1 MGKMQKY
8 LAEALGTF
16 ALVGVGTFAIV
27 SASAGDALGIVSI
40 ALGFGLALL
49 IGLYAFGEVSGGHFN
64 PAVSLAMF
72 LDRRITL
79 DDLIGYV
86 VSQFVGAIGAAVVV
100 LIALNDEAV
109 AGTTTQSGD
118 NWAGIVVEVVF
129 TALFVAV
136 ILQSSKSERVRGSAL
151 IAIPLAL
158 VAIHVAAIPISGAS
172 VNPARS
178 FGPALIGTEFND
190 FWIYLIA
197 PPIGA
202 VIGWIVHKVVVQ
214 GDTNLRDDLDHV
226 RGRPGADRAT
236 QPTRVEE
243 RDTPS

>member
-16 ALVGVGTFAIV
+16 ALVGVGSFAII

-64 PAVSLAMF
+64 PAVSIAMY
-72 LDRRITL
+72 LDRRITM

-86 VSQFVGAIGAAVVV
+86 VAQFIGAIVASLVV
-100 LIALNDEAV
+100 LIAFNDAAV
-109 AGTTTQSGD
+109 AGTTTQSSD
-118 NWAGIVVEVVF
+118 VWAGVVVEFVF
-129 TALFVAV
+129 SAPFVAV
-136 ILQSSKSERVRGSAL
+136 ILQSSKSDRVRGSAL
-151 IAIPLAL
+151 VAIPLAL

-178 FGPALIGTEFND
+178 FGPALVGTEFTD
-190 FWIYLIA
+190 LWIYLIV

-202 VIGWIVHKVVVQ
+202 IVGWIVHRIVVE
-214 GDTNLRDDLDHV
+214 GDTNLRDDIDAA
-226 RGRPGADRAT
+226 RRRPAAGSE
-236 QPTRVEE
+236 QP
-243 RDTPS
+243 PPAAS